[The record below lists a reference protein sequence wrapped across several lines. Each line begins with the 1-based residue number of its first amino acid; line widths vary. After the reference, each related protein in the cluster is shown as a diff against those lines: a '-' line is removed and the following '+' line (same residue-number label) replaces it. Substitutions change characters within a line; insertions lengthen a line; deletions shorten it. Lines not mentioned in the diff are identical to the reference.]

1 MSWKFVCRTNAT
13 DLVAASSV
21 ARKAGYLFFLYKGE
35 VYFKDAISTQIY
47 ETGIKEKDL
56 F

>member
-1 MSWKFVCRTNAT
+1 MSWKFVLRTNAS
-13 DLVAASSV
+13 DLVSASVV
-21 ARKAGYLFFLYKGE
+21 ARKAGYLFFLYNGA

-47 ETGIKEKDL
+47 ETGITEDDL